1 MKFGN
6 WELSEDLITWKG
18 GGQEDF
24 SVSRE
29 TLLEK
34 QQVADCEGDLY
45 KWILEATSKDWILE
59 DDLYDLNFAFVY
71 AAGNLPEFDYEV
83 FDRTVE
89 YQYEI
94 LDVDDE
100 DY

>member
-6 WELSEDLITWKG
+6 WNLTEGTIEWQG
-18 GGQEDF
+18 GGSDSF
-24 SVSRE
+24 SIDRS
-29 TLLEK
+29 TLLDK
-34 QQVADCEGDLY
+34 QQVEDAEGDLY
-45 KWILEATSKDWILE
+45 KWILEATSQDWLLE

-71 AAGNLPEFDYEV
+71 AAGNLKDFNYEV

-89 YQYEI
+89 YQFEI

-100 DY
+100 DF

>member
-6 WELSEDLITWKG
+6 WELNDESIEWSG
-18 GGQEDF
+18 GGQESF
-24 SVSRE
+24 SVELS
-29 TLLEK
+29 TLLER
-34 QQVADCEGDLY
+34 QQVADAEGDLY

-59 DDLYDLNFAFVY
+59 DDLYDLNFAFAY
-71 AAGNLPEFDYEV
+71 ASGTMPEFDYEV

-94 LDVDDE
+94 LDVDDDE
-100 DY
+100 F